1 AVELELELPL
11 GGAPPYPGAA
21 PFDLEAA
28 VCSHG
33 LFMMAP
39 NRWDPAS
46 RALVRPLRLASDRAA
61 SVAVRVSRHPAR
73 PSDALLVSVLGA
85 PDDDALSPLDQTS
98 ILEQVRRM
106 LRLDEEDGRAVAEFQ
121 AMHAVAREVGF
132 GRIFR
137 SPTLFEDMIK
147 CILLC
152 NCQFSLPLPLPSLA
166 STSMR
171 NSDTNMSRYLG
182 IAIFHLHSTV
192 LFNCRW
198 TRTLSMS
205 TALCELQLE
214 LRSSSSTEN
223 FQSRT
228 PPIRECKRKRSNKRN
243 VRVKLETK
251 FNEDKMVCL
260 EDPNLATN
268 TANENL
274 FSLPSSANETGNTS
288 EVSLDHSELKL
299 RYELCLEDCGG
310 DFPTPEEL
318 ANLDEDFLAKRCN
331 LGYRARRIVMLAR
344 SIVEGKICLQKLE
357 EIRKMSVPT
366 VEGLSTTP
374 STYDRLNEELSTIS
388 GFGPFTRANVLMC
401 MGFFHMIPADTET
414 IRHLKQVYFLLVSCF
429 EISKVDRFQ
438 YVMFMYCLKFAA
450 VSQESKHHQFCSEG
464 IG

>member
-1 AVELELELPL
+1 MPSPEGGDPAAARRVAVELELELPL

-152 NCQFSLPLPLPSLA
+152 NCQ
-166 STSMR
+166 
-171 NSDTNMSRYLG
+171 
-182 IAIFHLHSTV
+182 
-192 LFNCRW
+192 W

-414 IRHLKQVYFLLVSCF
+414 IRHLKQFHKRASTISSVQKELDNIYGKYAPFQFLAYWCELWGF
-429 EISKVDRFQ
+429 YNKQFGIISDMEPINYRLFTASK
-438 YVMFMYCLKFAA
+438 LKK
-450 VSQESKHHQFCSEG
+450 SNCQ
-464 IG
+464 

>member
-1 AVELELELPL
+1 MPSPEGGDPAAAHPQRRVPVELELPL
-11 GGAPPYPGAA
+11 APASPGAA
-21 PFDLEAA
+21 PFDLEAT

-46 RALVRPLRLASDRAA
+46 RVLVRPLRLASDRAT

-73 PSDALLVSVLGA
+73 PSDALLVSVVGA
-85 PDDDALSPLDQTS
+85 PDALSPLDQTS

-106 LRLDEEDGRAVAEFQ
+106 LRLNEEDGRAVAEFQ
-121 AMHAVAREVGF
+121 AMHAMAREAGF

-137 SPTLFEDMIK
+137 SPTLFEDMVK

-152 NCQFSLPLPLPSLA
+152 NCQ
-166 STSMR
+166 
-171 NSDTNMSRYLG
+171 
-182 IAIFHLHSTV
+182 
-192 LFNCRW
+192 W

-205 TALCELQLE
+205 AALCELQLE
-214 LRSSSSTEN
+214 LRSSSITQD

-228 PPIRECKRKRSNKRN
+228 PPIRERKRKCSNKQN

-251 FNEDKMVCL
+251 FNEDKLVCL
-260 EDPNLATN
+260 EDPNLATD
-268 TANENL
+268 TTNL
-274 FSLPSSANETGNTS
+274 QTQNSFCLPSAASETGSTS

-299 RYELCLEDCGG
+299 GNDLCLEDCVG

-331 LGYRARRIVMLAR
+331 LGYRAKRIVMLAR
-344 SIVEGKICLQKLE
+344 SIVEGKISLQNLE
-357 EIRKMSVPT
+357 EIRKMSEPAI
-366 VEGLSTTP
+366 EGQSSTP
-374 STYDRLNEELSTIS
+374 SPYERLNEELSTIS

-414 IRHLKQVYFLLVSCF
+414 IRHLKQFHKRASTISSVQKKLDNIYGKYSPFQFLAYWF
-429 EISKVDRFQ
+429 ELWGFYNKQFGKISDMEPINYRLFTAS
-438 YVMFMYCLKFAA
+438 YLKKAT
-450 VSQESKHHQFCSEG
+450 VNS
-464 IG
+464 

>member
-1 AVELELELPL
+1 MPSPEDDPAAPVVELELPL
-11 GGAPPYPGAA
+11 CAPPPGSA

-46 RALVRPLRLASDRAA
+46 RALVRPLRLA
-61 SVAVRVSRHPAR
+61 AR
-73 PSDALLVSVLGA
+73 PSDSLLVSILGA
-85 PDDDALSPLDQTS
+85 ADSLTPLDQSS

-106 LRLDEEDGRAVAEFQ
+106 LRLGEEDGRAVAEFQ
-121 AMHAVAREVGF
+121 SMHAVAREAGF

-137 SPTLFEDMIK
+137 SPTLFEDMVK

-152 NCQFSLPLPLPSLA
+152 NCQ
-166 STSMR
+166 
-171 NSDTNMSRYLG
+171 
-182 IAIFHLHSTV
+182 
-192 LFNCRW
+192 W

-205 TALCELQLE
+205 AALCDLQLE
-214 LRSSSSTEN
+214 LRCSSSTER

-251 FNEDKMVCL
+251 FAKDELVCL
-260 EDPNLATN
+260 EDPNLATGTSN
-268 TANENL
+268 DTTNQQTYENS
-274 FSLPSSANETGNTS
+274 FSLLSATSETGSTA

-299 RYELCLEDCGG
+299 GNGLCLEDCGG
-310 DFPTPEEL
+310 DFPIPEEL

-331 LGYRARRIVMLAR
+331 LGYRAKRIVMLAR
-344 SIVEGKICLQKLE
+344 SIVEGKVCLENFEGIC
-357 EIRKMSVPT
+357 KMSEPAL
-366 VEGLSTTP
+366 EGLSATP
-374 STYDRLNEELSTIS
+374 SSYERLNEELSTIS

-414 IRHLKQVYFLLVSCF
+414 IRHLKQFHKRKSTISSIQKELNDIYGKYAPFQFLAYWF
-429 EISKVDRFQ
+429 ELWGFYDKQFGKISDMEPINYGLFTAS
-438 YVMFMYCLKFAA
+438 YLKKAIA
-450 VSQESKHHQFCSEG
+450 NS
-464 IG
+464 

>member
-1 AVELELELPL
+1 MPSQERGDPAAARRVAVELELELPL

-85 PDDDALSPLDQTS
+85 PGDALSPPDQTS

-106 LRLDEEDGRAVAEFQ
+106 LRLDEEDGRAAAEFQ
-121 AMHAVAREVGF
+121 AMHAVAREAGF

-137 SPTLFEDMIK
+137 SPTLFEDMVK
-147 CILLC
+147 
-152 NCQFSLPLPLPSLA
+152 
-166 STSMR
+166 
-171 NSDTNMSRYLG
+171 
-182 IAIFHLHSTV
+182 
-192 LFNCRW
+192 W

-251 FNEDKMVCL
+251 FNEDKLVCL
-260 EDPNLATN
+260 EDPNLATD
-268 TANENL
+268 TANLQTYENS
-274 FSLPSSANETGNTS
+274 FNLPSAASGTGNTS

-299 RYELCLEDCGG
+299 RNEPCLEDCGG

-414 IRHLKQVYFLLVSCF
+414 IRHLKQFHKRASTISSVQKELDNIYGKYAPFQFLAYWCELWGF
-429 EISKVDRFQ
+429 YNKQFGKISDMEPINYRLFTASK
-438 YVMFMYCLKFAA
+438 LKKAT
-450 VSQESKHHQFCSEG
+450 VNS
-464 IG
+464 

>member
-1 AVELELELPL
+1 MPSPERGDPAAARRVAVELELELPL

-46 RALVRPLRLASDRAA
+46 RALVRPLRLAIDRAA

-85 PDDDALSPLDQTS
+85 PGDALSPPDQTS

-106 LRLDEEDGRAVAEFQ
+106 LRLDEEDGRAAAEFQ
-121 AMHAVAREVGF
+121 AMHAVAREAGF

-137 SPTLFEDMIK
+137 SPTLFEDMVK

-152 NCQFSLPLPLPSLA
+152 NCQ
-166 STSMR
+166 
-171 NSDTNMSRYLG
+171 
-182 IAIFHLHSTV
+182 
-192 LFNCRW
+192 W

-251 FNEDKMVCL
+251 FNKDKLVCL
-260 EDPNLATN
+260 EDPNLATD
-268 TANENL
+268 TANLQTYENS
-274 FSLPSSANETGNTS
+274 FNLPSAASGTGNTS

-299 RYELCLEDCGG
+299 RNEPCLEDCGG

-414 IRHLKQVYFLLVSCF
+414 IRHLKQFHKRASTISSVQKELDNIYGKYAPFQFLAYWCELWGF
-429 EISKVDRFQ
+429 YNKQFGKISDMEPINYRIFTAKTID
-438 YVMFMYCLKFAA
+438 Y
-450 VSQESKHHQFCSEG
+450 
-464 IG
+464 

>member
-1 AVELELELPL
+1 MPSPEGDPAAARAQRRVELELPL
-11 GGAPPYPGAA
+11 GAPSPGAA

-61 SVAVRVSRHPAR
+61 SVLVRVSRHPAR

-85 PDDDALSPLDQTS
+85 ADDLSPLDQSS
-98 ILEQVRRM
+98 ILDQVRRM
-106 LRLDEEDGRAVAEFQ
+106 LRLEEEDGRAVAEFQ
-121 AMHAVAREVGF
+121 AMHAVAREAGF

-137 SPTLFEDMIK
+137 SPTLFEDMVK

-152 NCQFSLPLPLPSLA
+152 NCQ
-166 STSMR
+166 
-171 NSDTNMSRYLG
+171 
-182 IAIFHLHSTV
+182 
-192 LFNCRW
+192 W

-214 LRSSSSTEN
+214 LRCSSSNED

-228 PPIRECKRKRSNKRN
+228 PPIRERKRKRSNKRN
-243 VRVKLETK
+243 VHMKLEIK
-251 FNEDKMVCL
+251 FAEDKLVCL
-260 EDPNLATN
+260 EGPNLATGTSN
-268 TANENL
+268 DTINLQTYENSFHL
-274 FSLPSSANETGNTS
+274 SSAASETGSTS
-288 EVSLDHSELKL
+288 EVPLDHSELSL
-299 RYELCLEDCGG
+299 GNALCLEDCIG

-331 LGYRARRIVMLAR
+331 LGYRAKRIVMLAR
-344 SIVEGKICLQKLE
+344 SIVEGKVCLQNLE
-357 EIRKMSVPT
+357 EIRKMSEPA
-366 VEGLSTTP
+366 VEGLSP
-374 STYDRLNEELSTIS
+374 IMSSYERLNEELSTIS

-414 IRHLKQVYFLLVSCF
+414 IRHLKQFHKRASTISSVHKELDNIYGKYAPFQFLAYWF
-429 EISKVDRFQ
+429 ELWGFYDKQFGKISDMEPINYRLFTASYLTK
-438 YVMFMYCLKFAA
+438 AA
-450 VSQESKHHQFCSEG
+450 VNS
-464 IG
+464 

>member
-1 AVELELELPL
+1 MPSPEGGDPAAARRVAVELELELPL

-152 NCQFSLPLPLPSLA
+152 NCQ
-166 STSMR
+166 
-171 NSDTNMSRYLG
+171 
-182 IAIFHLHSTV
+182 
-192 LFNCRW
+192 W

-357 EIRKMSVPT
+357 EIRKI
-366 VEGLSTTP
+366 LI
-374 STYDRLNEELSTIS
+374 EELSTIS
-388 GFGPFTRANVLMC
+388 GIWPFHSCNVLMC

-414 IRHLKQVYFLLVSCF
+414 IRHLKQFHKRASTISSVQKELDNIYGKYAPFQFLAYWCELWGF
-429 EISKVDRFQ
+429 YNKQFGIISDMEPINYRLFTASK
-438 YVMFMYCLKFAA
+438 LKK
-450 VSQESKHHQFCSEG
+450 SNCQ
-464 IG
+464 

>member
-152 NCQFSLPLPLPSLA
+152 NCQ
-166 STSMR
+166 
-171 NSDTNMSRYLG
+171 
-182 IAIFHLHSTV
+182 
-192 LFNCRW
+192 W

-414 IRHLKQVYFLLVSCF
+414 IRHLKQFHKRASTISSVQKELDNIYGKYAPFQFLAYWCELWGF
-429 EISKVDRFQ
+429 YNKQFGIISDMEPINYRLFTASK
-438 YVMFMYCLKFAA
+438 LKK
-450 VSQESKHHQFCSEG
+450 SNCQ
-464 IG
+464 

>member
-85 PDDDALSPLDQTS
+85 PGDALSPPDQTS

-106 LRLDEEDGRAVAEFQ
+106 LRLDEEDGRAAAEFQ
-121 AMHAVAREVGF
+121 AMHTVAREAGF

-137 SPTLFEDMIK
+137 SPTLFEDMVK

-152 NCQFSLPLPLPSLA
+152 NCQ
-166 STSMR
+166 
-171 NSDTNMSRYLG
+171 
-182 IAIFHLHSTV
+182 
-192 LFNCRW
+192 W

-251 FNEDKMVCL
+251 FNEDKLVCL
-260 EDPNLATN
+260 EDPNLATD
-268 TANENL
+268 TANLQTYENS
-274 FSLPSSANETGNTS
+274 FNLPSAASGTGNTS

-299 RYELCLEDCGG
+299 RNEPCLEDCGG

-331 LGYRARRIVMLAR
+331 LGYRARRIVMLVR

-414 IRHLKQVYFLLVSCF
+414 IRHLKQFHKRASTISSVQKELDNIYGKYAPFQFLAYWCELWGF
-429 EISKVDRFQ
+429 YNKQFGKISDMEPINYRLFTASK
-438 YVMFMYCLKFAA
+438 LKKAT
-450 VSQESKHHQFCSEG
+450 VNS
-464 IG
+464 

>member
-1 AVELELELPL
+1 MPSQERGDPAAARRVAVELELELPL

-85 PDDDALSPLDQTS
+85 PGDALSPPDQTS

-106 LRLDEEDGRAVAEFQ
+106 LRLDEEDGRAAAEFQ
-121 AMHAVAREVGF
+121 AMHAVAREAGF

-137 SPTLFEDMIK
+137 SPTLFEDMVK

-152 NCQFSLPLPLPSLA
+152 NCQ
-166 STSMR
+166 
-171 NSDTNMSRYLG
+171 
-182 IAIFHLHSTV
+182 
-192 LFNCRW
+192 W

-251 FNEDKMVCL
+251 FNEDKLVCL
-260 EDPNLATN
+260 EDPNLATD
-268 TANENL
+268 TANLQTYENS
-274 FSLPSSANETGNTS
+274 FNLPSAASGTGNTS

-299 RYELCLEDCGG
+299 RNEPCLEDCGG

-414 IRHLKQVYFLLVSCF
+414 IRHLKQFHKRASTISSVQKELDNIYGKYAPFQFLAYWCELWGF
-429 EISKVDRFQ
+429 YNKQFGKISDMEPINYRLFTASK
-438 YVMFMYCLKFAA
+438 LKKAT
-450 VSQESKHHQFCSEG
+450 VNS
-464 IG
+464 